1 MFWRSAARRSNV
13 LFTGNNTRKTG
24 LAALAFATL
33 SVSAEAQDLGP
44 LDCVIE
50 PHEIIDVA
58 SRIDGIVD
66 VLQVERG
73 DLVEAGQVLAKLDSG
88 VEEAAVAAAR
98 SRARASAEVSANSIS
113 VDFAE
118 RRQERLET
126 LYNDKVVSG
135 EQMDEVATEAKLS
148 KLRLDQARENKRL
161 AELEL
166 ARSVE
171 ILERHTI
178 SSPIDGVV
186 VQRYLSPGESTEDQP
201 IMRIAQ
207 IDPLRIEVIVPVMAF
222 GSIRKGQL
230 AYIFP
235 EAPKEGRFP
244 ARVTV
249 VDRVA
254 DAASGTFRVR
264 LSMPNPDYAVPSGLK
279 CSIQFQPGD
288 ADALTDAS
296 SNGGVPVA
304 TTEAQ

>member
-1 MFWRSAARRSNV
+1 LISRNKKGLSGLIANAVLLSAGIPA
-13 LFTGNNTRKTG
+13 LP
-24 LAALAFATL
+24 ALA
-33 SVSAEAQDLGP
+33 QGLGS

-58 SRIDGIVD
+58 SRVDGIVD
-66 VLQVERG
+66 VLSVERG
-73 DLVEAGQVLAKLDSG
+73 DVVVAGQVLAKLDSG

-98 SRARASAEVSANSIS
+98 SRARANAEIEANNIS
-113 VDFAE
+113 VDFAK
-118 RRQERLET
+118 RRRDRLET
-126 LYNDKVVSG
+126 LYKDSVISG
-135 EQMDEVATEAKLS
+135 DQMDEVATEAVLS
-148 KLRLDQARENKRL
+148 KIRLDQAKENRRL

-166 ARSVE
+166 ARSIE

-178 SSPIDGVV
+178 VSPIDGVV

-207 IDPLRIEVIVPVMAF
+207 IDPLRIEVIVPVSAF

-230 AYIFP
+230 AYVYP

-279 CSIQFQPGD
+279 CNIEFQPDVLDSISGTDRPAAADDD
-288 ADALTDAS
+288 AVSL
-296 SNGGVPVA
+296 A
-304 TTEAQ
+304 TAEPE